1 MILSKSD
8 VMMILL
14 EERINIMD
22 SVIENIK
29 LDLKQA
35 ELEREELQMRY
46 QEARLESGVEDG
58 DFAV

>member
-58 DFAV
+58 DFSV